1 MAVSSIA
8 SHAPTCWNASLPW
21 ALPQAR
27 RGGTRRGVRVGEV
40 VGVAAVDGRTAGSS
54 LDLRLMEAIKAGEAS
69 ALEALYERYGRVVLA
84 LCRRILGDPRD
95 AEEAMLDAFAQV
107 WEQGDRYDPGR
118 ASPLS
123 YLMTVARSRAID
135 RARALGRH
143 RALLSDGDEVL
154 LAAPDRGMPV
164 PPSALSA
171 LLSAESRS
179 AIEDAL
185 RALPPEQ
192 REALELAFFAGL
204 SHREVAERLATPL
217 GTVKTRIRQ
226 GLLRLRDILV
236 RVLREADQ

>member
-1 MAVSSIA
+1 MAA
-8 SHAPTCWNASLPW
+8 SWVASPVAMCWNASFP
-21 ALPQAR
+21 PV
-27 RGGTRRGVRVGEV
+27 RGGSAGGGVQLARDPDGSRG
-40 VGVAAVDGRTAGSS
+40 A
-54 LDLRLMEAIKAGEAS
+54 LDLRLMEAIKAGEAG
-69 ALEALYERYGRVVLA
+69 ALEALYERYGRAVLG

-143 RALLSDGDEVL
+143 RILLPESDEAL
-154 LAAPDRGMPV
+154 LAALDRGMP
-164 PPSALSA
+164 PRPSALSA

-179 AIEDAL
+179 AVEDAL

-192 REALELAFFAGL
+192 REAVELAFFAGL
-204 SHREVAERLATPL
+204 SHREVAERLDAPL

-226 GLLRLRDILV
+226 GLLRLRDSLARLV
-236 RVLREADQ
+236 QEGGG